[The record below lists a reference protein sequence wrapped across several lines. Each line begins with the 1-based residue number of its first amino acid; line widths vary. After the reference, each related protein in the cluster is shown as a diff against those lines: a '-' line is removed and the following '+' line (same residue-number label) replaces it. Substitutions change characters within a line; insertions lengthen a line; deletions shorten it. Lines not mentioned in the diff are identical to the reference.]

1 MINGTFF
8 YRKKAGRKAL
18 LCCSPMRPGFQTSKN
33 ALETLKT
40 LRFHLKLHKLFE
52 KSLTKTFARN
62 YVSLILLLF
71 LIELTLFYL
80 NFIGLFS
87 ASLYVSG
94 V

>member
-52 KSLTKTFARN
+52 KSLTKTVVRN

-71 LIELTLFYL
+71 LIELTLNY
-80 NFIGLFS
+80 
-87 ASLYVSG
+87 
-94 V
+94 